1 MVMMEERKLEGYR
14 ITTEIVYGLGL
25 EPLRRLPA
33 CPSLVMVSPLSARS
47 SFLRETHRVLSGAV
61 LRLFFGVLFLFR
73 FESASSL
80 VLKNGLCCDSPIRVG
95 HSDRTCLHVIEPI
108 IPALDP

>member
-1 MVMMEERKLEGYR
+1 SVFGLQQEV
-14 ITTEIVYGLGL
+14 VYGLGL

-33 CPSLVMVSPLSARS
+33 CPPLVTASPLSARS

-61 LRLFFGVLFLFR
+61 LRLFFGVLLLFR
-73 FESASSL
+73 FESVSFL
-80 VLKNGLCCDSPIRVG
+80 VLRNGLCRDSPIRVG
-95 HSDRTCLHVIEPI
+95 HSGRKCLHVIEPI

>member
-1 MVMMEERKLEGYR
+1 MAWAWNLCVGFLLVLLWSWLLPLALVLVSCVKLIEF
-14 ITTEIVYGLGL
+14 
-25 EPLRRLPA
+25 
-33 CPSLVMVSPLSARS
+33 SP
-47 SFLRETHRVLSGAV
+47 VP
-61 LRLFFGVLFLFR
+61 FFGVLFLFR